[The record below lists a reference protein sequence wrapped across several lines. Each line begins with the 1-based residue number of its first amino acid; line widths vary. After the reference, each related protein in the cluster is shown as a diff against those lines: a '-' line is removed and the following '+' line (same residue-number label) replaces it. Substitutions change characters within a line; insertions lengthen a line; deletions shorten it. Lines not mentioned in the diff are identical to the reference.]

1 MVENFGLHLKHE
13 RELRG
18 VSLEEIAEST
28 RIHIRYLEA
37 LESNEFDDMPGEVFV
52 KGYIRSY
59 ARVIGSDSEEMVNV
73 YDEAVGK
80 DRKKELEKV
89 AGSSEKASSGNKK
102 AAGYALLG
110 IVLIA
115 LSVFG
120 YNVVDGIID
129 KNKKQ
134 QAKLSLKEETP
145 AKEEA
150 LKVPAEIS
158 PPEISENNISEK
170 QTEEPPKEN
179 IQNASSSVS
188 ASTESPKESPEENPV
203 PPVPTDS
210 TPENT
215 GEAGNPSETV
225 KIKESNQ
232 QEAEDAKPEESEPQV
247 KVNAQPEIAV
257 NPLESQEDKKE
268 DPKTPIEPAVI
279 EKNPHSTEK
288 PVIIQQVM
296 GNSAGPVLPGQN
308 LSETNDKPLH
318 LKIQVQGNSWFNVT
332 VDNDKEEDFILPG
345 GSSKNVY
352 GVEKIQLT
360 IGNRNGTELFLNER
374 PIDLPPGSSDVIRNF
389 DITANLLE

>member
-80 DRKKELEKV
+80 DRKKELDEV
-89 AGSSEKASSGNKK
+89 AGSNEKASSGNKRGT
-102 AAGYALLG
+102 GYIFFG

-115 LSVFG
+115 LSAFG
-120 YNVVDGIID
+120 YSVVGGIID

-134 QAKLSLKEETP
+134 QAKLSLKGESP
-145 AKEEA
+145 ANEEA
-150 LKVPAEIS
+150 PIVPAETS
-158 PPEISENNISEK
+158 PPEKIEIDFSEK
-170 QTEEPPKEN
+170 QTEEPPQEILQK
-179 IQNASSSVS
+179 ASSSVS
-188 ASTESPKESPEENPV
+188 VSTEPPKESPEENPAL
-203 PPVPTDS
+203 PVPADS
-210 TPENT
+210 TPE
-215 GEAGNPSETV
+215 TV
-225 KIKESNQ
+225 KKEESSQ
-232 QEAEDAKPEESEPQV
+232 QEAGRAKPEESEPKALV
-247 KVNAQPEIAV
+247 SEEPEIAV
-257 NPLESQEDKKE
+257 NPSLSQEDKKE
-268 DPKTPIEPAVI
+268 DPKTPIESAVI

-296 GNSAGPVLPGQN
+296 GNPAEPVLPGQN
-308 LSETNDKPLH
+308 RSETDGKPLH

-352 GVEKIQLT
+352 GMEKIQLT
-360 IGNRNGTELFLNER
+360 IGNRNGTELFLNEQ
-374 PIDLPPGSSDVIRNF
+374 PIDLPAGSSDVIRNF

>member
-73 YDEAVGK
+73 YDESVGK
-80 DRKKELEKV
+80 DRKNELDKV
-89 AGSSEKASSGNKK
+89 AGSNEKASSGNKK
-102 AAGYALLG
+102 TAGYILLG

-115 LSVFG
+115 LSAFG
-120 YNVVDGIID
+120 YSVVGGIID

-134 QAKLSLKEETP
+134 QAKLSLKGETP
-145 AKEEA
+145 AMEEA
-150 LKVPAEIS
+150 PEVQVETSLPEKTEID
-158 PPEISENNISEK
+158 ISEK
-170 QTEEPPKEN
+170 QTGEPPQEN
-179 IQNASSSVS
+179 LQKASSSVS
-188 ASTESPKESPEENPV
+188 DNTEPPKESPEENPA
-203 PPVPTDS
+203 PPALAET
-210 TPENT
+210 T
-215 GEAGNPSETV
+215 GETGNPPESETV
-225 KIKESNQ
+225 KKEESNQ
-232 QEAEDAKPEESEPQV
+232 QEAGRAKPEESEPQAQ
-247 KVNAQPEIAV
+247 VNAQPEIAV

-268 DPKTPIEPAVI
+268 DPKTPIESAVI
-279 EKNPHSTEK
+279 EKNPHSIEK

-296 GNSAGPVLPGQN
+296 ENSAEPVLPGQN
-308 LSETNDKPLH
+308 LSETDGKPLH

-332 VDNDKEEDFILPG
+332 VDNAKEEDFILPG

-352 GVEKIQLT
+352 GMEKIKLT
-360 IGNRNGTELFLNER
+360 IGNRNGTQLFLNEQ

>member
-59 ARVIGSDSEEMVNV
+59 ARVIGSDSEEMVNL

-80 DRKKELEKV
+80 DRKKELDKV
-89 AGSSEKASSGNKK
+89 AGSNEKAASGNKK

-115 LSVFG
+115 LSVYG
-120 YNVVDGIID
+120 YSVVGGIID

-134 QAKLSLKEETP
+134 QAKLSLKKETP

-150 LKVPAEIS
+150 PDVPEVLPQTSSSEKTEI
-158 PPEISENNISEK
+158 EISEK
-170 QTEEPPKEN
+170 QAEESPEEN
-179 IQNASSSVS
+179 LQKVSSSVS
-188 ASTESPKESPEENPV
+188 ASTEPPIETPKENPA
-203 PPVPTDS
+203 PPLPSDS
-210 TPENT
+210 TPE
-215 GEAGNPSETV
+215 TV
-225 KIKESNQ
+225 NKEESNQ
-232 QEAEDAKPEESEPQV
+232 EEAEGAKPEASESEDQV
-247 KVNAQPEIAV
+247 SVQPEIAM
-257 NPLESQEDKKE
+257 NSLESQEDKKE
-268 DPKTPIEPAVI
+268 EPKTPIESAVI

-296 GNSAGPVLPGQN
+296 ENSAAPVLPGQS
-308 LSETNDKPLH
+308 LSETDGKPLH

-352 GVEKIQLT
+352 GVEKIKLT
-360 IGNRNGTELFLNER
+360 IGNRNGTELFLNEQ

>member
-37 LESNEFDDMPGEVFV
+37 LEGNEFDDMPGEVFV

-59 ARVIGSDSEEMVNV
+59 ARVIGSDSEEMVNL

-80 DRKKELEKV
+80 DRKKELDKV
-89 AGSSEKASSGNKK
+89 AGSNEKAASGNKK

-115 LSVFG
+115 LSVYG
-120 YNVVDGIID
+120 YSVVGGIID

-134 QAKLSLKEETP
+134 QAKLSLKKETP

-150 LKVPAEIS
+150 PDVPEVLPETSSSEKTEI
-158 PPEISENNISEK
+158 EISEK
-170 QTEEPPKEN
+170 QAEESPEEN
-179 IQNASSSVS
+179 LQKASSSVS
-188 ASTESPKESPEENPV
+188 ASTEPPIETPKENPA
-203 PPVPTDS
+203 PPVPSDS
-210 TPENT
+210 TPE
-215 GEAGNPSETV
+215 TV
-225 KIKESNQ
+225 NKEESNQ
-232 QEAEDAKPEESEPQV
+232 QEAEGTKPEASESEDQV
-247 KVNAQPEIAV
+247 SAQPEIAM
-257 NPLESQEDKKE
+257 NSLESQEDKKE
-268 DPKTPIEPAVI
+268 EPKTPIESAVI
-279 EKNPHSTEK
+279 EKNPHSSEK

-296 GNSAGPVLPGQN
+296 GSSAAPVLPGQS
-308 LSETNDKPLH
+308 LSETDGKPLH

-352 GVEKIQLT
+352 GVEKIKLT
-360 IGNRNGTELFLNER
+360 IGNRNGTELFLNEQ